1 MRGGYDPPGGGDSLE
16 VETGGEAEMI
26 PHIFS
31 FPPPIPEALAVLL
44 LAVGIDL
51 ILGEPP
57 ARVHPVV
64 LMGRMIG
71 GLRRRSRPTRGWGVA
86 IALVVIIS
94 SAAAGHLLMGAA
106 DHIRLFGLSLG
117 TLVSA
122 YLLKSTIAID
132 CLLETSRE
140 IGRLLEEDFDEAKKL
155 LPALV
160 SRNPQDLTRA
170 QATSAVIESLS
181 ENYVD
186 AIVSPLFYYLLF
198 SPLGLGVEAALAF
211 KATNTLDS
219 MLGYRTEELKDLG
232 WASARLDD
240 IANWGPARLSLPIIA
255 LASPSRAGEA
265 VRVALR
271 DHGATPSPNSG
282 WPMAAAAGALGARL
296 EKPGVYVVGEGG
308 RDPSTEDIKPA
319 LGLLGTAIG
328 LTVAGAAVLLML
340 LL

>member
-1 MRGGYDPPGGGDSLE
+1 
-16 VETGGEAEMI
+16 MI
-26 PHIFS
+26 HHIVS
-31 FPPPIPEALAVLL
+31 FALSIPEPLAILL

-51 ILGEPP
+51 IFGEPP

-64 LMGRMIG
+64 LMGRLIG
-71 GLRRRSRPTRGWGVA
+71 GLRSRAGPTRGWGVA
-86 IALVVIIS
+86 IALVLILS
-94 SAAAGHLLMGAA
+94 SAVIGHLLIGAA
-106 DHIRLFGLSLG
+106 DHIRHFGLGVLI
-117 TLVSA
+117 SA
-122 YLLKSTIAID
+122 YLLKSTIAIRS
-132 CLLETSRE
+132 LLETSRE
-140 IGRLLEEDFDEAKKL
+140 IGRLVEEDLEEAKKL

-160 SRNPQDLTRA
+160 SRNPEKLTRT

-240 IANWGPARLSLPIIA
+240 IANWA
-255 LASPSRAGEA
+255 
-265 VRVALR
+265 VALR

-282 WPMAAAAGALGARL
+282 WPMAAAAGALGIRL

-308 RDPSTEDIKPA
+308 REPSTEDINPA
-319 LGLLGTAIG
+319 LRLLATAIG
-328 LTVAGAAVLLML
+328 LTVAGAAVLLMIIL
-340 LL
+340 